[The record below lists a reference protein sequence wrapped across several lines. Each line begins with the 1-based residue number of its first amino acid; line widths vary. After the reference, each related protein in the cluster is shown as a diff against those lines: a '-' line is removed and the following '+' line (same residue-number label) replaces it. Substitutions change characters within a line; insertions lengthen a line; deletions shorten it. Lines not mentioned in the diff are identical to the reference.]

1 MGFDA
6 REEAVVAGAA
16 SGTLKLWDLCQA
28 RRRRIRRRHRRR
40 RRRRLG
46 GRRRR
51 RGGVGRGRKKGIGIL
66 NARGCHGVGQK
77 KRRRFVVNNS
87 KVGRSGGQS
96 EKKGG
101 IAAGEREREREKIQR
116 TRG

>member
-28 RRRRIRRRHRRR
+28 RRRR
-40 RRRRLG
+40 

-51 RGGVGRGRKKGIGIL
+51 RGGVGRGRNKGIGIL

-101 IAAGEREREREKIQR
+101 IAAGEREREREREKIQR

>member
-1 MGFDA
+1 MARPPTPAAVAGRGGRAGHTSGIGCVGFDA

-51 RGGVGRGRKKGIGIL
+51 RGGVGRDRKKRIGIL
-66 NARGCHGVGQK
+66 NARGCHGVVDGVP
-77 KRRRFVVNNS
+77 FVILLL
-87 KVGRSGGQS
+87 Q
-96 EKKGG
+96 
-101 IAAGEREREREKIQR
+101 
-116 TRG
+116 